1 MGIMADGRS
10 MALYPFMGSLH
21 LYNGQ
26 GKISVF
32 FFFFFFKL
40 IKNTLLLVY
49 HWSENV
55 FLLIGRLLKN
65 TFQIGRICWYLLMNP
80 VLALQ
85 KKKKKKFFKIA
96 FCARV
101 KQVVQA
107 VLLGERW
114 SLKTK
119 QLLF

>member
-32 FFFFFFKL
+32 FFFFKL
-40 IKNTLLLVY
+40 IKKYLALVY

-85 KKKKKKFFKIA
+85 KKKKFFKIA
-96 FCARV
+96 FCTRV

>member
-85 KKKKKKFFKIA
+85 KKKKKNSSRLPFALELSKWFRQFFWV
-96 FCARV
+96 RD
-101 KQVVQA
+101 
-107 VLLGERW
+107 GP
-114 SLKTK
+114 
-119 QLLF
+119 

>member
-1 MGIMADGRS
+1 MGGAW
-10 MALYPFMGSLH
+10 LCTH
-21 LYNGQ
+21 LWDHYTYTMD
-26 GKISVF
+26 KVRFRF

-85 KKKKKKFFKIA
+85 KKKKKNSSRLPFALELSKWFRQFFWV
-96 FCARV
+96 RD
-101 KQVVQA
+101 
-107 VLLGERW
+107 GP
-114 SLKTK
+114 
-119 QLLF
+119 